1 MGPADFAGAWRIATV
16 RLHRVIGLGVEAVG
30 TIPVTGEQVFAT
42 GTALGSLYLLPTDKL
57 RFSVS
62 GGGGLFADSPRNA
75 SGRVMVGMAYS
86 LLPRAGGLL

>member
-1 MGPADFAGAWRIATV
+1 M
-16 RLHRVIGLGVEAVG
+16 
-30 TIPVTGEQVFAT
+30 TGEQVFAT